1 MEEEE
6 DVAMKRMDVPLPP
19 REAPVDFLPPSL
31 GEGWGGGTRDV
42 SDPSG
47 PRAPIPTFPQRGKEQ
62 QP

>member
-6 DVAMKRMDVPLPP
+6 DVAMKRMDVRLPR
-19 REAPVDFLPPSL
+19 REAPVDFLPPLL
-31 GEGWGGGTRDV
+31 GEGRGGGTRNA
-42 SDPSG
+42 SDPRG